1 MFQTTNQI
9 YNCSYR
15 YIDLSNMV
23 CDTCPVDPCRLSSVS
38 FVTTEPNRLSIGLM
52 APFGIADRRKAT
64 SIFLVTKHA
73 PLGPIRVEDCWII
86 PRIGSWWI
94 IFSYFCGIFVNPLK
108 NSGEKATYEPWDD
121 SPSGQERCGP
131 RNVAIT
137 DMDLLLDSHKI
148 TKLERFWWCLF
159 ACSSKITS
167 WLVVYLPL

>member
-1 MFQTTNQI
+1 
-9 YNCSYR
+9 
-15 YIDLSNMV
+15 MV
-23 CDTCPVDPCRLSSVS
+23 CDTCSVDPCQLFSVS

-52 APFGIADRRKAT
+52 APFGIPRRKAT
-64 SIFLVTKHA
+64 SIFWVTKMHH
-73 PLGPIRVEDCWII
+73 LVQFVL
-86 PRIGSWWI
+86 RIGG
-94 IFSYFCGIFVNPLK
+94 SYHESEVGGSSSVIFVGFLLIHSK

-121 SPSGQERCGP
+121 SPSRQERCGP